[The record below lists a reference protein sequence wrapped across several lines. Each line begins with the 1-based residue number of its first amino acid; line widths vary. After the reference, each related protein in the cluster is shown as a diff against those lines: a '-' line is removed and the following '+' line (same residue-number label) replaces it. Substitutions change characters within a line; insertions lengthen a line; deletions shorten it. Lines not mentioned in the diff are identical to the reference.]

1 MIPLARKRKGAKYGI
16 SMYEFYPLGEQAPN
30 PRTRLDQL
38 RPSFCFTEL
47 RRAGAG
53 GKADD
58 GCEHAFSHALRQERG
73 CAETTR

>member
-16 SMYEFYPLGEQAPN
+16 SMYAFYRLGEQARN

-47 RRAGAG
+47 HRAGAG

-58 GCEHAFSHALRQERG
+58 GCEHAFSRAMRQERG
-73 CAETTR
+73 CAEVMR